1 MKQNFSLLL
10 AFTLLLCIKA
20 NAQYA
25 PAAGQSGS
33 TAIHKDS
40 SAYKAW
46 ATACTLQLGWQNI
59 ADTTLGKTSV
69 GDSTSAIGIAN
80 GSVVSL
86 GDGGIATLSFA
97 KPITNG
103 EGFDFA
109 VFENG
114 FATSGGKA
122 FLELAFVE
130 VSSDGDNFVRFAA
143 TTHLQDTTQL
153 AMEGVDC
160 TLLNNFAG
168 KYTSGY
174 GTPFDLE
181 ELTNEPNLDVNNITH
196 VRIIDVVG
204 SINDLYATYDS
215 EGNKVNDPYPTP
227 FASSGFDLDA
237 VGIINQKDETS
248 TSIKDIAAL
257 SIGIYPNPAKDVVH
271 VYCADAAQIT
281 MTDITGKVFH
291 QSSTTN
297 YQSIDVSELSSGLY
311 LLHANSKG
319 KTATHKVIVE

>member
-1 MKQNFSLLL
+1 MKNDILLL
-10 AFTLLLCIKA
+10 PILLLICIEAK
-20 NAQYA
+20 AQYA
-25 PAAGQSGS
+25 PAAGQPGS

-46 ATACTLQLGWQNI
+46 ATTCSLQLGWQDI
-59 ADTTLGKTSV
+59 ADTTLGKVSV
-69 GDSTSAIGIAN
+69 GDITSAIGAAN

-86 GDGGIATLSFA
+86 GDGGSATLTFN
-97 KPITNG
+97 KPIING

-114 FATSGGKA
+114 FGTSGGKA

-130 VSSDGDNFVRFAA
+130 VSSDGINYARFAA
-143 TTHLQDTTQL
+143 TTHIQDTTQL

-196 VRIIDVVG
+196 VRIVDVVG

-227 FASSGFDLDA
+227 FPSSGFDLDA
-237 VGIINQKDETS
+237 VGVINQKEES
-248 TSIKDIAAL
+248 PTSINDVAAL
-257 SIGIYPNPAKDVVH
+257 NIGIYPNPAKDVVH
-271 VYCADAAQIT
+271 LLCAYATHIT
-281 MTDITGKVFH
+281 MTDITGKICY
-291 QSSTTN
+291 QSSFIHHQT
-297 YQSIDVSELSSGLY
+297 IDVAQLSQGMY
-311 LLHANSKG
+311 ILHANSNG
-319 KTATHKVIVE
+319 KTATTKLFVE